1 MTETIHTTEGL
12 QTRVEESLNSIRP
25 YLHTDG
31 GDIKIVSLSE
41 DHVLTLEFVG
51 NCSSCP
57 MSAMTFKAGVEDA
70 IKRAVPEIKSIEVV
84 NVAPLS

>member
-1 MTETIHTTEGL
+1 MTETIHKEGL
-12 QTRVEESLNSIRP
+12 LARVEESLNSIRP

-31 GDIKIVSLSE
+31 GDIKIVSLSQE
-41 DHVLTLEFVG
+41 HVLTLEFIG

-70 IKRAVPEIKSIEVV
+70 IKRAVPEIKLIEVV
-84 NVAPLS
+84 NVAPL

>member
-1 MTETIHTTEGL
+1 MTETIHIEGV
-12 QTRVEESLNSIRP
+12 QSRVEESLNAIRP

-31 GDIKIVSLSE
+31 GDIKVVSLS
-41 DHVLTLEFVG
+41 DDWVLTLEFVG

-84 NVAPLS
+84 NVAPL